1 MSYSTHP
8 AKQEQTGHNDGRE
21 VEWQLASTDLA
32 RVRRWLDEHGTIDGL
47 IVEPRSPLQIS
58 DTYFDTD
65 DWRIYRAGFALRIR
79 SESGKSEATLK
90 SLRSASKEMADRREL
105 SETLESSESE
115 SIRNSKGP
123 VGTRVHAV
131 SGAHTLQPL
140 FEVHTSRQ
148 RYSVHAA
155 NEAQQLGEIA
165 LDETVISRPHGAPQ
179 TSMQRVEVEA
189 LTDSHEPLQTLVKA
203 LQSECALESA
213 SDSKF
218 SQGLKSVGLAP
229 APAPEFAPTEVDS
242 SMRVHEI
249 ALANLRRY
257 LSAWHLHEPGARLG
271 DDPEALHDLR
281 VAGRRLDAILRQ
293 FAPYLSRSLVEIR
306 PSLKKTLRALGAA
319 RDLDVALIEL
329 EAFGR
334 ELPEAEQASLEPLK
348 RHLVAERSRARA
360 KMLSA
365 LDSNA
370 AQKDLETLT
379 LALADPSDAS
389 AEPRQESV
397 AAAVSELIRVRYKKV
412 RKDSDRLTTD
422 SPMDAY
428 HEVRGRVKKLRYAL
442 EAVAVIF
449 GKPASEMVRALR
461 RWQEKLGVQQDA
473 DVASRRLHAL
483 AAAPPK
489 GLPPETLFLMGRLA
503 AHYATCASRAR
514 KRHQRSY
521 RKVRGKWK
529 ALKMKLEQL
538 LRDEAHDSHAL
549 EGPAEGGR
557 TARTDGDAR
566 QLKKPSELQ
575 NTGP

>member
-1 MSYSTHP
+1 
-8 AKQEQTGHNDGRE
+8 
-21 VEWQLASTDLA
+21 
-32 RVRRWLDEHGTIDGL
+32 LDEHGTIDGL
-47 IVEPRSPLQIS
+47 VLEPCSPLQIF

-90 SLRSASKEMADRREL
+90 SLHSASKEMADRREL
-105 SETLESSESE
+105 SETLETSESE

-148 RYSVHAA
+148 RYSVHATD
-155 NEAQQLGEIA
+155 EAQRLGEIA
-165 LDETVISRPHGAPQ
+165 LDETVISRPGGAPQ

-189 LTDSHEPLQTLVKA
+189 LADSHEPLQTLVKV
-203 LQSECALESA
+203 LRSECALESA
-213 SDSKF
+213 SDSKY

-229 APAPEFAPTEVDS
+229 APAPEFAPTEVDP
-242 SMRVHEI
+242 SMRVHQI
-249 ALANLRRY
+249 ALANVRRY

-293 FAPYLSRSLVEIR
+293 FGPYLPRSLLEVR
-306 PSLKKTLRALGAA
+306 PSFKKILQALGAA
-319 RDLDVALIEL
+319 RDLDVALAEL
-329 EAFGR
+329 QTFAR
-334 ELPEAEQASLEPLK
+334 DLPESEQASIEPLK
-348 RHLVAERSRARA
+348 RHLAAERSRARA
-360 KMLSA
+360 RMLSA
-365 LDSNA
+365 LDSSA
-370 AQKDLETLT
+370 LQTDLETL
-379 LALADPSDAS
+379 ALAAAQPSDAS
-389 AEPRQESV
+389 ADPSGESTV
-397 AAAVSELIRVRYKKV
+397 SALSELIRVRYKKV
-412 RKDSDRLTTD
+412 RKDADRLTID

-449 GKPASEMVRALR
+449 GKPANEMVRALR

-473 DVASRRLHAL
+473 DVASRRLHTL

-503 AHYATCASRAR
+503 AHYATCAARAR
-514 KRHQRSY
+514 KRHERAY

-538 LRDEAHDSHAL
+538 PRDEAHDDRGSQ
-549 EGPAEGGR
+549 EPAESGR
-557 TARTDGDAR
+557 SARSDGDSR
-566 QLKKPSELQ
+566 RSKQPSEPQ
-575 NTGP
+575 IRQAPRI